1 MPELLRGKTALVT
14 GASRGIGLAIAQ
26 RLAAEGA
33 TILLVARPSDAL
45 DAAVRGIAA
54 TGARAIPLATDLGD
68 DRQVAML
75 AQRAEREAGGIDILV
90 NNGGAATYAPFA
102 QLPAAAV
109 DRMLRLY
116 LRVPILLSQ
125 AVLPMMIARG
135 AGWIVHIGSITAL
148 PPVRPYTDASQAGA
162 DIVYAA
168 AKAGLLRFTLGLAA
182 ATLADDVA
190 VNMVSPSTAIR
201 TPGADALLPE
211 TYPTERVEYLA
222 ETVLAMCH
230 RPARER
236 TGLTAFSMHYP
247 WATGLPVHSLDGRER
262 LPAVEP
268 PRWRHPGTP
277 ETGDE
282 LSARIAEPA

>member
-33 TILLVARPSDAL
+33 TILLAARPSAAL
-45 DAAVRGIAA
+45 DEAVRGIAA
-54 TGARAIPLATDLGD
+54 AGARAIPLATDLAD
-68 DRQVAML
+68 DGQVATL
-75 AQRAEREAGGIDILV
+75 ARRAEREAGGIDILV

-102 QLPAAAV
+102 DLPTDAI
-109 DRMLRLY
+109 DRMLHLY
-116 LRVPILLSQ
+116 LRIPILLSQ
-125 AVLPMMIARG
+125 AVLPMMKARG
-135 AGWIVHIGSITAL
+135 EGWIVNIGSITAL
-148 PPVRPYTDASQAGA
+148 PPARPYTEASKAGT
-162 DIVYAA
+162 DIAYAA
-168 AKAGLLRFTLGLAA
+168 AKAGLMRFTLGLAA
-182 ATLADDVA
+182 AALADGVA

-201 TPGADALLPE
+201 TPGADALLPK

-247 WATGLPVHSLDGRER
+247 WATGLPVRGLDGRGT
-262 LPAVEP
+262 LPAAEP
-268 PRWRHPGTP
+268 PRWRHPATP
-277 ETGDE
+277 EAGDE

>member
-33 TILLVARPSDAL
+33 TILLAARPSEAL
-45 DAAVRGIAA
+45 DEAARGIAA
-54 TGARAIPLATDLGD
+54 TGARAIPLATDLSD
-68 DRQVAML
+68 DVQLAML
-75 AQRAEREAGGIDILV
+75 APRAEEEADGIDILV

-102 QLPAAAV
+102 RLPADAM

-116 LRVPILLSQ
+116 LRAPMRLSQ
-125 AVLPMMIARG
+125 AVLPMMKARG
-135 AGWIVHIGSITAL
+135 AGWIVNIGSITAL
-148 PPVRPYTDASQAGA
+148 PPARPYTDASQAGA
-162 DIVYAA
+162 DIAYAA

-182 ATLADDVA
+182 ATLADGIA
-190 VNMVSPSTAIR
+190 VNMASPSTAIR

-211 TYPTERVEYLA
+211 AYPTERIEYLA

-236 TGLTAFSMHYP
+236 TGLTAFSLHYP
-247 WATGLPVHSLDGRER
+247 WATGLPVHSLDGRET
-262 LPAVEP
+262 LPVAEP
-268 PRWRHPGTP
+268 PRWRHPATP
-277 ETGDE
+277 EAGDE
-282 LSARIAEPA
+282 LSARMPEPA